1 MVVMKL
7 IKYEDLNSKQKEIY
21 NFQKVAG
28 CLADYGFNCI
38 KLSDDWMGAD
48 FLAYH
53 YGGMDTLRVQLKG
66 RLTIDKKYVDK
77 DLYMCFPI
85 DGKWYLVL
93 HDELVE
99 YLEKN
104 TPYLSSSSWIEKGS
118 YSSRNPNKDTIQWLS
133 SYCVG

>member
-1 MVVMKL
+1 MNKIFILL
-7 IKYEDLNSKQKEIY
+7 ITLISFNT
-21 NFQKVAG
+21 VAG
-28 CLADYGFNCI
+28 GEYLATELFSKEDVRTLVDSYYELHDTRAPAKEYL
-38 KLSDDWMGAD
+38 KL
-48 FLAYH
+48 L
-53 YGGMDTLRVQLKG
+53 
-66 RLTIDKKYVDK
+66 VDK

-104 TPYLSSSSWIEKGS
+104 TPYLSSSSWIEKGG